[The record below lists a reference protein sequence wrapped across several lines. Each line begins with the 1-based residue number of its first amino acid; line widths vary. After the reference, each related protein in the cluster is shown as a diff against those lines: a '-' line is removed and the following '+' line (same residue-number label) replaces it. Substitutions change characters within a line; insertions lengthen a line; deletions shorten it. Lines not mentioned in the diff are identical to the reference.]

1 VERVGVCILGV
12 CYYTVRNTCGRG
24 DCVFISSS
32 IWVIQG
38 TSSLMILLQPNKKRR
53 EPGYFH
59 PRTMMHCPVDK
70 GFKMISRHLPLMD
83 MIHTK
88 RYVKWT
94 RENC

>member
-1 VERVGVCILGV
+1 VNVTILSETLVVGVIV
-12 CYYTVRNTCGRG
+12 
-24 DCVFISSS
+24 
-32 IWVIQG
+32 
-38 TSSLMILLQPNKKRR
+38 
-53 EPGYFH
+53 H
-59 PRTMMHCPVDK
+59 ARTMMHCPSDK

>member
-1 VERVGVCILGV
+1 VGPGVNVTILSETLVVGVIV
-12 CYYTVRNTCGRG
+12 
-24 DCVFISSS
+24 
-32 IWVIQG
+32 
-38 TSSLMILLQPNKKRR
+38 
-53 EPGYFH
+53 H
-59 PRTMMHCPVDK
+59 ARTMMHCPSDK